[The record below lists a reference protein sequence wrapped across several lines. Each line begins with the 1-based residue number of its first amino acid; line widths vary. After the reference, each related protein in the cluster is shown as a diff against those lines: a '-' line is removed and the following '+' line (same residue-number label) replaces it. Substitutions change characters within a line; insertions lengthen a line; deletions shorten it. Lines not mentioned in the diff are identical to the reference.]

1 MTSIIGCRV
10 YSLPM
15 EDVEDLAC
23 ILGCKMYSLPMIYLG
38 LSLGDSFKAKS
49 IWEGIIERMECY
61 LVG

>member
-49 IWEGIIERMECY
+49 I
-61 LVG
+61 